1 MREVLNWA
9 SLLFF
14 NLRTHMEKDNK
25 ISKKTLISII
35 TIGGLGLTL
44 GYVLKKNRELTGVI
58 KNQQLTID
66 GLMKEVKN
74 LSYHLGKKTIINK
87 KNMKNLNVNLG
98 DNFEV
103 ILEDVE
109 FGENISEERQN
120 FLVWC
125 TEIFLGEFIKSVE
138 NIFPEEKD
146 TISMVVT
153 PDMLENLDSNVDVTI
168 DLDQR
173 NAKIVYNFNEY
184 FELKSLIITGAFI
197 Y

>member
-1 MREVLNWA
+1 
-9 SLLFF
+9 
-14 NLRTHMEKDNK
+14 
-25 ISKKTLISII
+25 
-35 TIGGLGLTL
+35 
-44 GYVLKKNRELTGVI
+44 
-58 KNQQLTID
+58 
-66 GLMKEVKN
+66 
-74 LSYHLGKKTIINK
+74 
-87 KNMKNLNVNLG
+87 MKNLNVNLG

-120 FLVWC
+120 LLVWC
-125 TEIFLGEFIKSVE
+125 AEIFLGELIKLVE

-173 NAKIVYNFNEY
+173 NAKIVYNFNED
-184 FELKSLIITGAFI
+184 FNLKSLTIIGAFI

>member
-1 MREVLNWA
+1 
-9 SLLFF
+9 
-14 NLRTHMEKDNK
+14 
-25 ISKKTLISII
+25 
-35 TIGGLGLTL
+35 
-44 GYVLKKNRELTGVI
+44 
-58 KNQQLTID
+58 
-66 GLMKEVKN
+66 
-74 LSYHLGKKTIINK
+74 
-87 KNMKNLNVNLG
+87 MKNLNVNLG

-109 FGENISEERQN
+109 FGENISEECQN
-120 FLVWC
+120 LLVWC
-125 TEIFLGEFIKSVE
+125 AEIFLGEFIKSVE

-153 PDMLENLDSNVDVTI
+153 PDMLENSNVDVTI

>member
-1 MREVLNWA
+1 
-9 SLLFF
+9 
-14 NLRTHMEKDNK
+14 
-25 ISKKTLISII
+25 
-35 TIGGLGLTL
+35 
-44 GYVLKKNRELTGVI
+44 
-58 KNQQLTID
+58 
-66 GLMKEVKN
+66 
-74 LSYHLGKKTIINK
+74 
-87 KNMKNLNVNLG
+87 MKNLNVNLG

-103 ILEDVE
+103 ILEDVK

-125 TEIFLGEFIKSVE
+125 AEIFLGEFIKSVE

>member
-1 MREVLNWA
+1 
-9 SLLFF
+9 
-14 NLRTHMEKDNK
+14 
-25 ISKKTLISII
+25 
-35 TIGGLGLTL
+35 
-44 GYVLKKNRELTGVI
+44 
-58 KNQQLTID
+58 
-66 GLMKEVKN
+66 
-74 LSYHLGKKTIINK
+74 
-87 KNMKNLNVNLG
+87 MKNLNVNLG

-120 FLVWC
+120 FLVWSA
-125 TEIFLGEFIKSVE
+125 EIFLGEFIKSVE